1 MRVKARKDLN
11 QDGIVRA
18 LRQMGC
24 CVEVLNMPDLTD
36 LLVKRPG
43 HDAVCMEVKNPEASK
58 GRRQLKPGQEKF
70 RERWVAAGGRHARV
84 ETIDE
89 ALAAVGLTIR

>member
-11 QDGIVRA
+11 QDGIVCA

-36 LLVKRPG
+36 LLCVRNG
-43 HDAVCMEVKNPEASK
+43 LVVAMEIKNPEASK
-58 GRRQLKPGQEKF
+58 GKRALRPGQEKF

-84 ETIDE
+84 ETVDE